1 MCYHKSREYGV
12 TEHKGK
18 HRLMGPG
25 LDPSTGKGGVSHM
38 GGRWTGSI
46 TSPRWPIRLA
56 NTCLEMMGEMEDSE
70 EQVYLWWREV
80 EDGGGWWRGTR
91 GMVGPLCRN
100 EDRWGSFNK
109 AFPCVVFS

>member
-46 TSPRWPIRLA
+46 TFPRWPIRLA
-56 NTCLEMMGEMEDSE
+56 NTCLEMMGEMERIWE
-70 EQVYLWWREV
+70 KERI
-80 EDGGGWWRGTR
+80 
-91 GMVGPLCRN
+91 
-100 EDRWGSFNK
+100 
-109 AFPCVVFS
+109 